1 MEESKEKGL
10 FYLIRERVK
19 KEKNR
24 PKEISPETRKRNIK
38 KWCTFYRRNINLY
51 ASRHLKIRLHPF
63 QHIILYLMG
72 VSQVF
77 FAICSRGLSKSFLT
91 ALYGMCKCLLYPYS
105 EVHITSSTIPQAT
118 KMMKEKMEGELCKK
132 LSPVLKYYYEHESI
146 KFHYGKSLR

>member
-24 PKEISPETRKRNIK
+24 PKEINPETRKRNIK

-51 ASRHLKIRLHPF
+51 ASRHLKIRLYPF

-72 VSQVF
+72 ISQVF
-77 FAICSRGLSKSFLT
+77 FAICSRGLSK
-91 ALYGMCKCLLYPYS
+91 
-105 EVHITSSTIPQAT
+105 
-118 KMMKEKMEGELCKK
+118 K
-132 LSPVLKYYYEHESI
+132 L
-146 KFHYGKSLR
+146 